1 MHCAVCATSQ
11 AEESELVL
19 LSHPKFLVGRG
30 AVAAIAWAVAACA
43 APASPA
49 PEYPHSE
56 AICQYV
62 GLESTETPQRVD
74 TDSVSFLAV
83 YRFREPHTSSSET
96 PLGVKFQV
104 NRSRVQ
110 ELRSH
115 LESQPEV
122 VCAPEADLHYHVR
135 VKPLPEPT
143 GPEPAPAT
151 ATSPAL
157 GPTAAPPAP
166 ATEQP
171 TVK

>member
-1 MHCAVCATSQ
+1 MQ
-11 AEESELVL
+11 
-19 LSHPKFLVGRG
+19 LSHQTFLVGRV
-30 AVAAIAWAVAACA
+30 AVLMSAAAGCA
-43 APASPA
+43 APAAPA

-83 YRFREPHTSSSET
+83 YRFREPHTQSSEP
-96 PLGVKFQV
+96 PLSVKFQV

-122 VCAPEADLHYHVR
+122 VCTPEADLHYHVR

-143 GPEPAPAT
+143 GTEPAAPPSLQAPLQPAPAAAEPAPA
-151 ATSPAL
+151 S
-157 GPTAAPPAP
+157 AP
-166 ATEQP
+166 AQP
-171 TVK
+171 SAK

>member
-1 MHCAVCATSQ
+1 M
-11 AEESELVL
+11 L
-19 LSHPKFLVGRG
+19 LSHQRFFG
-30 AVAAIAWAVAACA
+30 AVSALTLGVAACA

-83 YRFREPHTSSSET
+83 YRFREPHTSSSEN
-96 PLGVKFQV
+96 PLSVKFQV

-122 VCAPEADLHYHVR
+122 VCTPDTDLHYHVR
-135 VKPLPEPT
+135 VKPLPEPIGT
-143 GPEPAPAT
+143 EPAAAPAPA
-151 ATSPAL
+151 AAQPAP
-157 GPTAAPPAP
+157 GPVAEPAP

-171 TVK
+171 SAK

>member
-1 MHCAVCATSQ
+1 M
-11 AEESELVL
+11 L
-19 LSHPKFLVGRG
+19 LSHRTFIG
-30 AVAAIAWAVAACA
+30 AVAALASAIAACA

-83 YRFREPHTSSSET
+83 YRFREPHTESSEA
-96 PLGVKFQV
+96 PLSVKFQV
-104 NRSRVQ
+104 NRSRVR
-110 ELRSH
+110 ELQSH

-122 VCAPEADLHYHVR
+122 VCTPDTDLHYHVR
-135 VKPLPEPT
+135 VKPLPEPIGT
-143 GPEPAPAT
+143 EPAPA
-151 ATSPAL
+151 PAL
-157 GPTAAPPAP
+157 GPAATPPAP

-171 TVK
+171 GAK